1 MKNNTSLESLDILEN
16 PTQEEVMKE
25 YILKN
30 KPVLIRGVVC
40 DWPAYKKWSGAEFL
54 QKYGGVSVLTN
65 RQVKHDGPIE
75 SKEFTLSCYLQY
87 IYETTDDTPYYLTDW
102 SFSAVFPELVQ
113 DYNVPEY
120 FKNWLRRIPDEKL
133 IGNQIQRWIY
143 IGAKNTGTI
152 MHRDFLHSSSWNA
165 VITGAKRWV
174 FYSDNETENVYNG
187 DVDAFNPDLTTYPNF
202 SKAKGYTCIQ
212 KPGDM
217 IFTPSLWWHQVKNVE
232 AGISI
237 NENFINE
244 TNINIVANNYINNCI
259 GESVELDE
267 LIKIHIPEIYD
278 V

>member
-65 RQVKHDGPIE
+65 RQVKPDGPIE